1 MRMKNEKSC
10 VTIVF
15 NKFST
20 LEKKSY
26 KIQMLK
32 LPVLKVRLI
41 IDLKNCEKSGRSDK
55 RYF

>member
-32 LPVLKVRLI
+32 LPVY
-41 IDLKNCEKSGRSDK
+41 KSSINN
-55 RYF
+55 